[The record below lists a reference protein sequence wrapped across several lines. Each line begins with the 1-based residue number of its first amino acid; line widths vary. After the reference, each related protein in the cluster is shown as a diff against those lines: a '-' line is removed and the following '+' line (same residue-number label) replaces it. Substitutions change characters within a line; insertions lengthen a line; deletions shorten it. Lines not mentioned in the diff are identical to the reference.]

1 MEHVHCSL
9 GRGGCVGLP
18 ELLPVAAQVPS
29 PPSPGTDP
37 LQGSVSTRRV
47 RNTGPSDYGFPS
59 VLWEAGCSSE
69 LIPYLCFFPLDSF
82 IN

>member
-1 MEHVHCSL
+1 M
-9 GRGGCVGLP
+9 GLP

-47 RNTGPSDYGFPS
+47 RNTGPSDCGFPS

-69 LIPYLCFFPLDSF
+69 LVPVFVFLPFGFLYRWTSAALWL
-82 IN
+82 